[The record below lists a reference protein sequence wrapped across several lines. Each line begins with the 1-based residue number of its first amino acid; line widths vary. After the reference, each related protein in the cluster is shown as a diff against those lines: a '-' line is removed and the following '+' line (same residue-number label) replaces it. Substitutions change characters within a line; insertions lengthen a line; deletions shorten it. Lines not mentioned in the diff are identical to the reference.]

1 MSWPKPINPFRYFHS
16 SPEVIRLVT
25 MMCTRFKLLL
35 GNVDDL
41 LVERGIDICLET
53 VRHWWNRLGPMLATD
68 IRRQRVVTDA
78 GFRQWRRHF
87 DEVSV
92 KINSKTHCLWRAVDY
107 EVRFSSPAPRRNAT
121 IPQRWRLSGRRR
133 SATALR
139 LD

>member
-1 MSWPKPINPFRYFHS
+1 MSWPKPINPFRYFHL

-68 IRRQRVVTDA
+68 IRRQRVATDA

-92 KINSKTHCLWRAVDY
+92 KINGKTHCL
-107 EVRFSSPAPRRNAT
+107 
-121 IPQRWRLSGRRR
+121 
-133 SATALR
+133 
-139 LD
+139 